1 MESKWPAYTDDPEII
16 KRGLEEY
23 RNLFG
28 TEPKG
33 DTDQEKYIVS
43 RQVIEVAEWNG
54 PDDLTRE
61 ERKAWADNMSVWL
74 LPGAR
79 GREVKRR

>member
-23 RNLFG
+23 RNRFG
-28 TEPKG
+28 TDPKG

-54 PDDLTRE
+54 PDDP
-61 ERKAWADNMSVWL
+61 DGPV
-74 LPGAR
+74 
-79 GREVKRR
+79 RRSETAPKETA

>member
-23 RNLFG
+23 RDRFG
-28 TEPKG
+28 TDPKG

-43 RQVIEVAEWNG
+43 RQVIEVAECFET
-54 PDDLTRE
+54 DALTRE
-61 ERKAWADNMSVWL
+61 ERKAWADNMSAWL

-79 GREVKRR
+79 GREVKRS